1 MRILL
6 KNKIAKVGTDR
17 FPDSYEVGDAVER
30 PDAILVRSA
39 DLQQMNLHPE
49 LLAIARA
56 GAGVNNIPV
65 SACTERGIVVF
76 NTPGANANGVKELVL
91 CALFLVSRGI
101 LQGNRWLE
109 GLSGSLA
116 EQVEKGKKQFAG
128 TEIKGKTLGV
138 IGLGAIGGMVAN
150 DAVHLGMD
158 VIGFDPFLSV
168 DGAWSL
174 SRHIRHANRL
184 EDVFANADYLTLHI
198 PSTPDTRSLIDAK
211 ALALMKD
218 GVKVL
223 NFARGDLVSDGDLKN
238 AILAGKVSAYATDF
252 PSEALA
258 GLEQVIAIPHLGA
271 STDVSEDNCAVMAAD
286 ELKDYLENGNIR
298 NSVNY
303 PAVQMARSGDK
314 RICILNENIPDVI
327 SGISSVLSAS
337 GVNIE
342 NMTNKSRANVAY
354 TVVDCS
360 GTLPGDTVSQLERI
374 RGVCRVRIV

>member
-1 MRILL
+1 MKILL
-6 KNKIAKVGTDR
+6 KNKIAAVGTKR
-17 FPDSYEVGDAVER
+17 FPAAYEVGDAVAQ

-39 DLQQMNLHPE
+39 DLQQMTFDPE
-49 LLAIARA
+49 LIAIARA

-65 SACTERGIVVF
+65 AECTRKGIVVF

-91 CALFLVSRGI
+91 CALILVSRGI
-101 LQGNRWLE
+101 LQGSRWLE
-109 GLSGSLA
+109 GLTGDLA
-116 EQVEKGKKQFAG
+116 SQVESGKKQFAG

-168 DGAWSL
+168 DGAWNL
-174 SRHIRHANRL
+174 SRHIHHANRI
-184 EDVFANADYLTLHI
+184 EEVFAQADYLTLHV
-198 PSTPDTRSLIDAK
+198 PSTPDTRHLVNAQ
-211 ALALMKD
+211 ALAQMKD
-218 GVKVL
+218 GVRIL
-223 NFARGDLVSDGDLKN
+223 NFARGDLVSDEDLKEALLN
-238 AILAGKVSAYATDF
+238 GKVSAYATDF
-252 PSEALA
+252 PSETLL
-258 GLEQVIAIPHLGA
+258 GLSQVIAVPHLGA

-286 ELKDYLENGNIR
+286 ELRDYLENGNIR

-303 PAVQMARSGDK
+303 PSVQMPRSGDR

-342 NMTNKSRANVAY
+342 NMTNKSRVDVAY
-354 TVVDCS
+354 TVVDYS
-360 GTLPGDTVSQLERI
+360 GTLSDDTVAQLEQI
-374 RGVCRVRIV
+374 RGVRRVRIV